1 MATLS
6 SPGAFWCV
14 VIYEA
19 KAGVSHNTF
28 VVHSGP
34 AAEGLA
40 TSCICVSCQCRKFS
54 LFQRLE
60 PLSYDPQLSI
70 LEDVLDTQRDATLR
84 SSNRNRRQVHYSH
97 QGLYTAVGPAA
108 RGRGQA
114 AQGPAQR
121 GSVRRTGARGAAS
134 SDAEPPRSVVTA
146 PRTAGVRRPARQ
158 RARATTRMARD
169 NQEVDAAPDAN
180 QSRHLST
187 MDAVDDIAASIRA
200 STGGL
205 LTQSGIAQGPA
216 PSVPQFV
223 PATVAAVAAITA
235 AATMANPAYSTAKV
249 PANTIWLGVYA
260 SRCRQCLVALLTQ
273 CQLGRRALGLA
284 SPPPADGH
292 GLYGVPTRWAHARQP
307 HEALPY
313 LQGGPM
319 GSCMDRSDGQQ

>member
-70 LEDVLDTQRDATLR
+70 LEDVLDTQR
-84 SSNRNRRQVHYSH
+84 
-97 QGLYTAVGPAA
+97 VGPAA